1 MRLKNFILSALL
13 VLTPAF
19 VNVSCMQA
27 QEDDFFFTEFV
38 RDEATYQSQE
48 LVIPRSSTKNPVTL
62 RDQLSYVVGKLNYTG
77 VKVIQSYTGGME
89 VYEYDDV
96 SKVLDIDPVYLSY
109 DKGETQ
115 LKRKQFEI
123 NTSIYLNYLDK
134 NQAERCLIM
143 HLRPRGFLNTSV
155 YTRTTIIL
163 PSDSQQDDL
172 RSYNSK
178 SAPIALSYLTAFD
191 VADRSKDLEKFKKI
205 YDSTLKKYNS
215 DKDLDEIEE
224 ECLKGL
230 REQEDFWQSVN
241 YGNWLYQNARYYDA
255 SIHYQ
260 PAYDILKSYI
270 RPDQSDFDETFYTI
284 SYNLGMSLWKLGYY
298 DSAEY
303 YLGVASYGDKKY
315 NSDYYALLE
324 TKSNLKTEGS
334 GKDTKLGQ
342 ILSVLF
348 DIDKFCVKEALYNV
362 DGKLVKLSDKSAIW
376 DFDVKSLCSEQFNY
390 VTLGY
395 TRARYE
401 MEGSNSEDK
410 SKLCY
415 ENNIIISS
423 YKVGNNKWRITFVI
437 PNFRNFDYK
446 KTDDDFSRPV
456 SASFIIG
463 SDNAGSFAPMSVKP
477 SFAEIK
483 KQYDFVLELKADNRF
498 MEALLAVMPLEDK
511 ISKLSDKERSKDNVK
526 ELHGAILY
534 QIGFLLSE
542 LQQPIKAVSYLS
554 KASSLSYT
562 TDIMQEYV
570 AILSNIVDP
579 RAFRV
584 IKEELL
590 SNPKDQVYKNLLNR
604 RYAYMLIEYGKL
616 DDAEKVLKGL
626 LDDPASA
633 SFAKTELEYIKQ
645 LKRQ

>member
-1 MRLKNFILSALL
+1 MRLKNFLLSALL
-13 VLTPAF
+13 ACALAF
-19 VNVSCMQA
+19 IDVSCANA
-27 QEDDFFFTEFV
+27 QDDDFFFTEFV

-48 LVIPRSSTKNPVTL
+48 LVIPRSSTQNPVTL
-62 RDQLSYVVGKLNYTG
+62 RKQLSFVVGDLNYTG

-89 VYEYDDV
+89 VYEYEDV
-96 SKVLDIDPVYLSY
+96 SKVLDVDPVYLSY
-109 DKGETQ
+109 DKGQTQ
-115 LKRKQFEI
+115 LQRKQFEI
-123 NTSIYLNYLDK
+123 NTSIFLSYLDK
-134 NQAERCLIM
+134 NQEEKCLIM

-163 PSDSQQDDL
+163 PSDSPQDDF

-191 VADRSKDLEKFKKI
+191 VVDRSEDLKKFKKI

-215 DKDLDEIEE
+215 DKNLDEVEA

-230 REQEDFWQSVN
+230 REQEDFWENVN
-241 YGNWLYQNARYYDA
+241 YGNWLYENARYYDA

-270 RPDQSDFDETFYTI
+270 RPDQSEFDDTFYTI
-284 SYNLGMSLWKLGYY
+284 SHNLGMSLWKLGYY

-303 YLGVASYGDKKY
+303 YLGVASYGNEKY
-315 NSDYYALLE
+315 NSDYYAFLKA
-324 TKSNLKTEGS
+324 KSNLTTVLTGTDTNL
-334 GKDTKLGQ
+334 GK

-348 DIDKFCVKEALYNV
+348 DIDKFCVKEAVYNV
-362 DGKLVKLSDKSAIW
+362 DGKAVKLSDKSAIW
-376 DFDVKSLCSEQFNY
+376 NFDIKSLCSDTFNY
-390 VTLGY
+390 AALGY

-423 YKVGNNKWRITFVI
+423 YKVDEGKWRISFVI

-446 KTDDDFSRPV
+446 KSDDDFSRPI
-456 SASFIIG
+456 SASFILG
-463 SDNAGSFAPMSVKP
+463 VDGVNTNPRVSAKASF
-477 SFAEIK
+477 EDIK
-483 KQYDFVLELKADNRF
+483 KQYDYALELREDHRF
-498 MEALLAVMPLEDK
+498 MEALLVVMPLQEK
-511 ISKLSDKERSKDNVK
+511 ITMLSDKERSKDVVQ

-534 QIGFLLSE
+534 QIGYLLSE

-554 KASSLSYT
+554 KST
-562 TDIMQEYV
+562 TLHKSTDVKQEYV

-579 RAFRV
+579 RAFQV
-584 IKEELL
+584 IREELL
-590 SNPKDQVYKNLLNR
+590 SDPKDQGYKNLLNR
-604 RYAYMLIEYGKL
+604 RYAFMLIEYGKL
-616 DDAEKVLKGL
+616 EEAEKILNKL
-626 LDDPASA
+626 LEDPSSA

-645 LKRQ
+645 LRRQ

>member
-19 VNVSCMQA
+19 LDVSCTNA

-48 LVIPRSSTKNPVTL
+48 LVIPRSSTRNPVTL
-62 RDQLSYVVGKLNYTG
+62 RKQLSYVVGELNYTG

-89 VYEYDDV
+89 VYDYEDV
-96 SKVLDIDPVYLSY
+96 SKVLDVDPVYLSY
-109 DKGETQ
+109 NKGETQ
-115 LKRKQFEI
+115 LQRKQFEI
-123 NTSIYLNYLDK
+123 NTSIYLSYLDK
-134 NQAERCLIM
+134 NQEEKCLIM
-143 HLRPRGFLNTSV
+143 HMRPRGFLNTSV

-163 PSDSQQDDL
+163 PSDSQPDDL
-172 RSYNSK
+172 RSFNSK

-191 VADRSKDLEKFKKI
+191 VVDRSKDLQKFKKI
-205 YDSTLKKYNS
+205 YDSTLKKYKS
-215 DKDLDEIEE
+215 DKDLDKLEE

-241 YGNWLYQNARYYDA
+241 YGNWLYENARYYDA
-255 SIHYQ
+255 SLHYQ
-260 PAYDILKSYI
+260 LAYDVLKSYI
-270 RPDQSDFDETFYTI
+270 RPDKSDFDETFYTI
-284 SYNLGMSLWKLGYY
+284 SHNLGISLWKLGYY

-303 YLGVASYGDKKY
+303 YLGVASYGNKKY
-315 NSDYYALLE
+315 NSDYYAFLDA
-324 TKSNLKTEGS
+324 KSNLNVDGV
-334 GKDTKLGQ
+334 GNGANLGQ

-348 DIDKFCVKEALYNV
+348 DIDKFCIKDCIYSV
-362 DGKLVKLSDKSAIW
+362 DGKSVKLSDKSAIW
-376 DFDVKSLCSEQFNY
+376 NFDTKSLCSETFNFA
-390 VTLGY
+390 TIGY

-423 YKVGNNKWRITFVI
+423 YKVAKNKWRVTLVI

-446 KTDDDFSRPV
+446 KSDDDFSRPI
-456 SASFIIG
+456 SASFILG
-463 SDNAGSFAPMSVKP
+463 VDGVNTNPRVSAKASF
-477 SFAEIK
+477 EDIK
-483 KQYDFVLELKADNRF
+483 KQYDYALELREDHRF
-498 MEALLAVMPLEDK
+498 MEALLVVMPLQEK
-511 ISKLSDKERSKDNVK
+511 ITMLSDKERSKDVVQ

-534 QIGFLLSE
+534 QIGYLLSE

-554 KASSLSYT
+554 KST
-562 TDIMQEYV
+562 TLHKSTDVKQEYV

-579 RAFRV
+579 RAFQV
-584 IKEELL
+584 IREELL
-590 SNPKDQVYKNLLNR
+590 SDPKDQSYKNLLNR
-604 RYAYMLIEYGKL
+604 RYAFMLIEYGKL
-616 DDAEKVLKGL
+616 EEAEKILNKL
-626 LDDPASA
+626 LEDPSSA

-645 LKRQ
+645 LRRQ